1 MLRVINYFWFQTIRL
16 VIAIW
21 VILPDVKYIIKFIP
35 MAVVFL
41 LEVFNG
47 IIIVFMRL
55 VDLITTI
62 LESPKC

>member
-16 VIAIW
+16 VVAIW

>member
-1 MLRVINYFWFQTIRL
+1 
-16 VIAIW
+16 
-21 VILPDVKYIIKFIP
+21 